1 MSVPA
6 PVRPEG
12 VGEDGY
18 AWRRMHPVTPLL
30 RGWKII
36 AAVLIIASTQF
47 TGDIRGS
54 ARLLGGD
61 GWIAVLG
68 GFVLVALVAVAWS
81 FVSWRVTRYAVTDE
95 AVHLR
100 QGIVFRQ
107 QRQARL
113 DRLQAID
120 VVQPLLARL
129 VGLSELR
136 LEVAGGAGSRV
147 SLAFLREAEADAL
160 RAELLALA
168 AGLRRPGIPGERTTS
183 AAAAVRPCA
192 R

>member
-1 MSVPA
+1 MSIPA

-18 AWRRMHPVTPLL
+18 VWRRMHPVTPLL

-47 TGDIRGS
+47 TGDIRGA

-61 GWIAVLG
+61 GWVAVLG
-68 GFVLVALVAVAWS
+68 GFVVIALVAVAWS

-129 VGLSELR
+129 VGL
-136 LEVAGGAGSRV
+136 
-147 SLAFLREAEADAL
+147 
-160 RAELLALA
+160 
-168 AGLRRPGIPGERTTS
+168 
-183 AAAAVRPCA
+183 
-192 R
+192 